1 MDGDPPAAM
10 RYTEA
15 RLARAAEPL
24 LEDID
29 KDTVEFQPNYDGS
42 RQEPRVLPAR
52 FPNIL
57 VNGGSGIAVGMAT
70 NIPTHNLGEVI
81 DACLAYIDNPDIT
94 IDELMELMPGPDFPT
109 GGIILG
115 RAGIQRRLQARP
127 RLGGH
132 ARHARMSRRCA
143 RSARRSSSPRCRTR

>member
-1 MDGDPPAAM
+1 MRVLLIAAQGNYDSMDGDPAAAM

-15 RLARAAEPL
+15 RLARVAEAV

-29 KDTVEFQPNYDGS
+29 KDPVEFQPNYDGS

-81 DACLAYIDNPDIT
+81 DGCLAFIDNPAIT
-94 IDELMELMPGPDFPT
+94 AAELIELVPGPDFPT
-109 GGIILG
+109 GGIIVG
-115 RAGIQRRLQARP
+115 
-127 RLGGH
+127 
-132 ARHARMSRRCA
+132 
-143 RSARRSSSPRCRTR
+143 